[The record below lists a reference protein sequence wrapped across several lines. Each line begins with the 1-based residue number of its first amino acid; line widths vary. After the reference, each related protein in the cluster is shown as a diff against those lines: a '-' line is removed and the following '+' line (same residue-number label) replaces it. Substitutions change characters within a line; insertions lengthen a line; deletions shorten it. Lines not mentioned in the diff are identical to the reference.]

1 MTMTLNALIDAIVS
15 EALYQNVLQEREG
28 VANLVSRLTL
38 LLQNRGLDSSRSL
51 FMTVMQAEVE
61 AKPQAKAEL
70 LERAIHNAE
79 ATQQLKRIGER
90 SILLRRPRPN

>member
-15 EALYQNVLQEREG
+15 EALYQNVLQGGEG
-28 VANLVSRLTL
+28 LANLVSRLTL

-51 FMTVMQAEVE
+51 MTVMQAEVE
-61 AKPQAKAEL
+61 AKPRAKAEL